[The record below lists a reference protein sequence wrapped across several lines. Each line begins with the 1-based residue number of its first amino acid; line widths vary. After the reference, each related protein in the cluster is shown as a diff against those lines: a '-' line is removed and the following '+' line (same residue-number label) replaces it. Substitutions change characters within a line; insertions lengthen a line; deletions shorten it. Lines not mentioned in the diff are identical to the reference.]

1 MSPTDLNASALPEP
15 VAVIGA
21 GAWGTAL
28 AAVLGRRFAHVRL
41 WVYEA
46 DLAAAMIGSREN
58 ALYLPGVRLPGT
70 VHPTGDLRIA
80 LADCPL
86 VLFVVPSHVF
96 RRVVE
101 EAKSQLAPGALI
113 VSATKGLE
121 AGTLATM
128 SQILQTVLPVG
139 HHHHICVLSGPSFA
153 REVALGRPTAVVA
166 AAQHAGIA
174 ERVQRLLSGGP
185 LRVYAGTDPLGVELG
200 GAVKNVIAIAAGVV
214 DGLGLGTNARAA
226 LITRGLAEM
235 TRLGVAVG
243 ADARTFAGLAG
254 MGDLI
259 LTATGDLSRNRTL
272 GKQLAMGE
280 RLEKIL
286 AASRAVIEGV
296 NACRSVVALAE
307 RHQVD
312 MPISRAVCRVL
323 FDGQEPREA
332 LSDLMTRELRF
343 EGE

>member
-1 MSPTDLNASALPEP
+1 LSPTDLNASALPDP

-28 AAVLGRRFAHVRL
+28 ASVLGRRFGHVRL

-46 DLAAAMIGSREN
+46 DLAAAMVGCREN
-58 ALYLPGVRLPGT
+58 TLYLPGVRLPGT
-70 VHPTGDLRIA
+70 VHPTSDLRIA
-80 LADCPL
+80 LAGCPL

-101 EAKSQLAPGALI
+101 YAKSQLAPDALI

-121 AGTLATM
+121 TGTLATM
-128 SQILQTVLPVG
+128 SQILQSVLPVG
-139 HHHHICVLSGPSFA
+139 HHHHLCVLSGPSFA

-166 AAQHAGIA
+166 AAQHASIA
-174 ERVQRLLSGGP
+174 ERVQHLLSGGP

-286 AASRAVIEGV
+286 EASRAVIEGV

-323 FDGQEPREA
+323 FDGQEPRPDDPRAA
-332 LSDLMTRELRF
+332 LRR
-343 EGE
+343 